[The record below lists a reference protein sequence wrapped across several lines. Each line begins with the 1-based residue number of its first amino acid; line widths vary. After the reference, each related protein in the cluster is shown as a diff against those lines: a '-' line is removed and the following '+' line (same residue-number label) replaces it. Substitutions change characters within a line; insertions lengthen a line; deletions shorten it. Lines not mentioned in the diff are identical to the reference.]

1 MFQEII
7 LDQFLTI
14 IKNYGPNNA
23 FCINEKFYT
32 YSEFARNISMVRNA
46 ILASGTLGKNV
57 GLVANDDIETYA
69 SIFAIWLQGLA
80 YVPLHPANPEDRNL
94 EIISQADIE
103 LVINSN
109 GSMLPGVKNIN
120 SSLLEFDKFNL
131 EAIQAPDSDLA
142 YILFT
147 SGSTGKPKGV
157 PLMRSNVAAFMKSF
171 LEVGFEIT
179 SDDRCL
185 QCFDLTFDVSVQSFL
200 IPLIKGACTFTV
212 PHDQIKYSYVYGLL
226 EDHQLTFG
234 AVAPSMIRYLRK
246 YFDEIDLPAMRYNIL
261 TAEASPLDLVEE
273 WSKCIPNAEIFDF
286 YGPTE
291 TTIYCTYYKLN
302 RNKSQPNKQLNGLL
316 SIGKIMNG
324 LTAIIIDENDKILGP
339 NQKGQLCI
347 AGPQLTQGYW
357 NNPEK
362 TNESFFEINYNGIP
376 TRFYKT
382 GDSCIMDDDNDIL
395 YSGRL
400 DFQVKIQGYRIE
412 LGEIEH
418 NARIFIN
425 GRNAVAIAA
434 ENKTGNTEIALFIEG
449 ELADV
454 SFLVDYLK
462 TKMPSYMIP
471 SQTII
476 LDTLPLNS
484 NGKVDRKTLKE
495 LIKF

>member
-1 MFQEII
+1 
-7 LDQFLTI
+7 
-14 IKNYGPNNA
+14 
-23 FCINEKFYT
+23 
-32 YSEFARNISMVRNA
+32 
-46 ILASGTLGKNV
+46 
-57 GLVANDDIETYA
+57 
-69 SIFAIWLQGLA
+69 
-80 YVPLHPANPEDRNL
+80 
-94 EIISQADIE
+94 
-103 LVINSN
+103 
-109 GSMLPGVKNIN
+109 
-120 SSLLEFDKFNL
+120 
-131 EAIQAPDSDLA
+131 
-142 YILFT
+142 
-147 SGSTGKPKGV
+147 
-157 PLMRSNVAAFMKSF
+157 MRSNVAAFMKSF